1 MCGIIGCAGLGDAV
15 PDLLEGLRR
24 LEYRGYD
31 SAGIAVLNG
40 EGIGR
45 RRVKGKIRD
54 LEEEL
59 RLHPLAGGCGIGH
72 TRWATHGRP
81 SEDNAH
87 PHIDCA
93 GTIALVHNGI
103 VENYWSLKE
112 QLRGEGHVFR
122 TETDTEVIV
131 HLVEKHFRG
140 SLEEAVRAAVREL
153 EGAFAVACISTRDPG
168 KIVVARNGPPAV
180 VGLGDGETFVSSDI
194 TPLLHH
200 TRRVSYLGDGEIAVL
215 TPAGVRFTHLR
226 RGAGREAGRNPVL
239 GAGHDREA
247 GLRPLHGQ
255 GDLRAGRRRPRHPE
269 KPGLPR
275 DRAASSWTTSGSR
288 RTSSG
293 RSSRVVLIACGTSY
307 HAGLVGKYL
316 LETLAHVPVDVEYA
330 SELRSRDF
338 VMDRGTLVLGISQSG
353 ETADTLAALR
363 AAREKARAVLA
374 VTNNLNSSMARGAD
388 GVLDLHAGPEIG
400 VAATKTF
407 VGQMAALAA
416 LRPGLRPGPR
426 RPRRRGRAWPSSR
439 SSSACPTRWTGSSA
453 GRATSNAPPAAI
465 LACEDYLFL
474 GRWINF
480 PIALEGALK
489 LKEISYTHAEGYAGG
504 EMKHGPIAL
513 IDEGMTTL
521 AIVPRDR
528 VYDKMLGNIAE
539 VQARAG
545 RILAVAFEGDE
556 RVRAAAEEVF
566 PIPETHQLFSPF
578 LTVLPLQL
586 FAYYSA
592 AAKGLRRRPAAQP
605 GQERHGRVTLRRS
618 ENILY
623 I

>member
-15 PDLLEGLRR
+15 PALLEGLRR

-40 EGIGR
+40 EGLGR

-59 RLHPLAGGCGIGH
+59 RSRPLAGGCGIGH

-87 PHIDCA
+87 PHTDCG

-112 QLRGEGHVFR
+112 KLRGEGHAFR

-140 SLEEAVRAAVREL
+140 SLEEAVRAAVKEL

-180 VGLGDGETFVSSDI
+180 VGYGDGEAFVSSDI

-215 TPAGVRFTHLR
+215 KPSGVRFMTFAGEAVEKPVDTLSWEPAMIEK
-226 RGAGREAGRNPVL
+226 RGFDHFMAKEIFEQADVVRDTLKSRISLETGRVFLDDIGLPPETLREA
-239 GAGHDREA
+239 
-247 GLRPLHGQ
+247 
-255 GDLRAGRRRPRHPE
+255 
-269 KPGLPR
+269 
-275 DRAASSWTTSGSR
+275 
-288 RTSSG
+288 
-293 RSSRVVLIACGTSY
+293 SRVVLIACGTSY
-307 HAGLVGKYL
+307 HAALVGKYW
-316 LETLAHVPVDVEYA
+316 LESLAHVPVDVEYA

-338 VMDRGTLVLGISQSG
+338 VMDRATLVLGISQSG

-363 AAREKARAVLA
+363 AAREQARAVLA

-388 GVLDLHAGPEIG
+388 GVLDLRAGPEIG

-407 VGQMAALAA
+407 VGQLAA
-416 LRPGLRPGPR
+416 LSVFALAFAQARGALGDGDALALVQELQRVPHKMDRVL
-426 RPRRRGRAWPSSR
+426 GRA
-439 SSSACPTRWTGSSA
+439 GDIE
-453 GRATSNAPPAAI
+453 RAARRF
-465 LACEDYLFL
+465 LACEHYLFL

-528 VYDKMLGNIAE
+528 VYDKMLGNMAE

-556 RVRAAAEEVF
+556 RAGAAAEEVF
-566 PIPETHQLFSPF
+566 AIPETHQLFTPF

-586 FAYYSA
+586 FAYHSA
-592 AAKGLRRRPAAQP
+592 SAKGFDVDQP
-605 GQERHGRVTLRRS
+605 RNLAKSVTV
-618 ENILY
+618 E
-623 I
+623 

>member
-15 PDLLEGLRR
+15 PDLLAGLRR

-59 RLHPLAGGCGIGH
+59 RVHPLAGGCGIGH

-87 PHIDCA
+87 PHTDCS

-112 QLRGEGHVFR
+112 KLRGEGHAFR

-140 SLEEAVRAAVREL
+140 SLEEAVRAAVKEL

-180 VGLGDGETFVSSDI
+180 VGLGDGENFVSSDI

-215 TPAGVRFTHLR
+215 TPAGVRFTTFA
-226 RGAGREAGRNPVL
+226 GAPV
-239 GAGHDREA
+239 
-247 GLRPLHGQ
+247 
-255 GDLRAGRRRPRHPE
+255 E
-269 KPGLPR
+269 KPVETLSWEPAMIEKRGFDHFMAKEIFEQADVVRDTLKSRISLETGHVFMDDTGLSPDVFR
-275 DRAASSWTTSGSR
+275 EVE
-288 RTSSG
+288 
-293 RSSRVVLIACGTSY
+293 RVVLIACGTSY
-307 HAGLVGKYL
+307 HAGLVGKYW
-316 LETLAHVPVDVEYA
+316 LETLAHVPVEVEYA

-407 VGQMAALAA
+407 VGQMAALAVFA
-416 LRPGLRPGPR
+416 LALAQARGALGAGDALDLVQELQRVPHKMDRVL
-426 RPRRRGRAWPSSR
+426 GRAADIER
-439 SSSACPTRWTGSSA
+439 SARRYLG
-453 GRATSNAPPAAI
+453 
-465 LACEDYLFL
+465 CEHYLFL

-528 VYDKMLGNIAE
+528 VYEKMLGNIAE

-545 RILAVAFEGDE
+545 RILAVAFEGDD
-556 RVRAAAEEVF
+556 RARTAAEEVF

-592 AAKGLRRRPAAQP
+592 AAKGFDVDQP
-605 GQERHGRVTLRRS
+605 RNLAKSVTV
-618 ENILY
+618 E
-623 I
+623 

>member
-1 MCGIIGCAGLGDAV
+1 MCGIIGCVGARDTV
-15 PDLLEGLRR
+15 PDLVEGLRR

-40 EGIGR
+40 DGIGR

-54 LEEEL
+54 LAEEV
-59 RLHPLAGGCGIGH
+59 RRHPLAGCCGIGH

-87 PHIDCA
+87 PHTDCG

-103 VENYWSLKE
+103 VENSWSLKE
-112 QLRGEGHVFR
+112 RLKGEGHTFR

-140 SLEEAVRAAVREL
+140 SLEEAVRAAVLEL
-153 EGAFAVACISTRDPG
+153 EGAFAVACVSSRDPG
-168 KIVVARNGPPAV
+168 KIVAARNGPPAV
-180 VGLGDGETFVSSDI
+180 VGFGSGETLLSSDI
-194 TPLLHH
+194 TPLLYH
-200 TRRVSYLGDGEIAVL
+200 TRRVAYMNDGETAVL
-215 TPAGVRFTHLR
+215 TPAGARFATFAGAPVAKAEETLDWEPAMVEKRGFEHFMAKEIFEQADVVRDTL
-226 RGAGREAGRNPVL
+226 
-239 GAGHDREA
+239 
-247 GLRPLHGQ
+247 
-255 GDLRAGRRRPRHPE
+255 
-269 KPGLPR
+269 K
-275 DRAASSWTTSGSR
+275 SR
-288 RTSSG
+288 VSLESG
-293 RSSRVVLIACGTSY
+293 RVFLDDTGLAPEAFRETSRVVLIACGTSY

-316 LETLAHVPVDVEYA
+316 IETLAHVPVEVEYA

-363 AAREKARAVLA
+363 AVREKARAVLA
-374 VTNNLNSSMARGAD
+374 VTNNPNSSMARGAD
-388 GVLDLHAGPEIG
+388 GVLELHAGPEIG

-407 VGQMAALAA
+407 VGQLAA
-416 LRPGLRPGPR
+416 LSLFALAYAQS
-426 RPRRRGRAWPSSR
+426 RGAVGEADSLALVQELQRVPHKMDRVLGGA
-439 SSSACPTRWTGSSA
+439 
-453 GRATSNAPPAAI
+453 AAI
-465 LACEDYLFL
+465 ERAARRYLACEHYLFL

-513 IDEGMTTL
+513 IDEGLTTL

-528 VYDKMLGNIAE
+528 VYEKMLSNIAE
-539 VQARAG
+539 VQARSG
-545 RILAVAFEGDE
+545 RILAVAFEGDDKA
-556 RVRAAAEEVF
+556 RAVAEEVF
-566 PIPETHQLFSPF
+566 PIPETHHLFTPF

-586 FAYYSA
+586 FAYHSA
-592 AAKGLRRRPAAQP
+592 AAKGFDVDQP
-605 GQERHGRVTLRRS
+605 RNLAKSVTV
-618 ENILY
+618 E
-623 I
+623 

>member
-15 PDLLEGLRR
+15 PALLEGLRR

-31 SAGIAVLNG
+31 SAGVAVLNG
-40 EGIGR
+40 AGIGR

-54 LEEEL
+54 LEEDL
-59 RLHPLAGGCGIGH
+59 RSHPLAGPCGIGH

-87 PHIDCA
+87 PHTDCT

-112 QLRGEGHVFR
+112 KLRGEGHVFR

-131 HLVEKHFRG
+131 HLVEKYFHG
-140 SLEEAVRAAVREL
+140 SLEEAVRAAVKEL
-153 EGAFAVACISTRDPG
+153 EGAFAVACISSRDPG
-168 KIVVARNGPPAV
+168 KIVAVRNGPPVV
-180 VGLGDGETFVSSDI
+180 VGLGEGETFLSSDI

-215 TPAGVRFTHLR
+215 TPSGARFTTFAGKPVEKAVETLSWEPAMIEK
-226 RGAGREAGRNPVL
+226 RGFDHFMAKEIFEQADVVRDTLKSRISLETGHVFLDDIGLSPNVFRETARL
-239 GAGHDREA
+239 
-247 GLRPLHGQ
+247 
-255 GDLRAGRRRPRHPE
+255 
-269 KPGLPR
+269 
-275 DRAASSWTTSGSR
+275 
-288 RTSSG
+288 
-293 RSSRVVLIACGTSY
+293 VLIACGTSY
-307 HAGLVGKYL
+307 HAALVGKYW

-330 SELRSRDF
+330 SEFRSRDF
-338 VMDRGTLVLGISQSG
+338 VMDRATLVLGISQSG

-363 AAREKARAVLA
+363 AAREKAGAVLA

-407 VGQMAALAA
+407 VGQLAALAVFA
-416 LRPGLRPGPR
+416 LAFAQARGALGAGEALGLVQELQRVPHKMDR
-426 RPRRRGRAWPSSR
+426 VLGRA
-439 SSSACPTRWTGSSA
+439 GDVE
-453 GRATSNAPPAAI
+453 RAARRF

-556 RVRAAAEEVF
+556 RAGAAAEEVF
-566 PIPETHQLFSPF
+566 SIPETHQLFSPF

-592 AAKGLRRRPAAQP
+592 AAKGLDVDQP
-605 GQERHGRVTLRRS
+605 RNLAKSVTV
-618 ENILY
+618 E
-623 I
+623 

>member
-1 MCGIIGCAGLGDAV
+1 MCGIIGCAGTRDTV
-15 PDLLEGLRR
+15 PDLIEGLRR

-40 EGIGR
+40 DGVGR

-54 LEEEL
+54 LDVEV
-59 RLHPLAGGCGIGH
+59 RLHPLSGACGIGH

-87 PHIDCA
+87 PHTDCS

-112 QLRGEGHVFR
+112 RLRAEGHVFR

-140 SLEEAVRAAVREL
+140 SLEEALRAAVREL
-153 EGAFAVACISTRDPG
+153 EGAFAVACVSSRDPG
-168 KIVVARNGPPAV
+168 KIVAARNGPPAV
-180 VGLGDGETFVSSDI
+180 VGFGSGENFLSSDI

-200 TRRVSYLGDGEIAVL
+200 TRRVAYMNDGEIAVL
-215 TPAGVRFTHLR
+215 TAAGIRFATFAGAPVEKTVETLDWEPAMVEKRGFAHFMAKEIFEQADVVRDTLKTR
-226 RGAGREAGRNPVL
+226 VSLETGRVFLDDTGL
-239 GAGHDREA
+239 GPDVFREV
-247 GLRPLHGQ
+247 
-255 GDLRAGRRRPRHPE
+255 
-269 KPGLPR
+269 
-275 DRAASSWTTSGSR
+275 
-288 RTSSG
+288 
-293 RSSRVVLIACGTSY
+293 SRVVLIACGTSY

-363 AAREKARAVLA
+363 LAREKARAVLA
-374 VTNNLNSSMARGAD
+374 VTNNANSSMARAAD

-407 VGQMAALAA
+407 VGQMAALSLFA
-416 LRPGLRPGPR
+416 LAFAQA
-426 RPRRRGRAWPSSR
+426 RGALGEADSLALVQELQRIPLKMDRVLGGA
-439 SSSACPTRWTGSSA
+439 
-453 GRATSNAPPAAI
+453 AAI
-465 LACEDYLFL
+465 ERAAKRFLGCEHFLFL

-528 VYDKMLGNIAE
+528 VYEKMLSNIAE
-539 VQARAG
+539 VQARSG
-545 RILAVAFEGDE
+545 RILAVAFEGDDKA
-556 RVRAAAEEVF
+556 RAAAEEVF
-566 PIPETHQLFSPF
+566 PIPETHHLFTPF

-586 FAYYSA
+586 FAYHSA
-592 AAKGLRRRPAAQP
+592 SAKGFDVDQP
-605 GQERHGRVTLRRS
+605 RNLAKSVTV
-618 ENILY
+618 E
-623 I
+623 

>member
-1 MCGIIGCAGLGDAV
+1 MCGIIGCAGLRDTV
-15 PDLLEGLRR
+15 PDLIEGLRR

-40 EGIGR
+40 DGVGR

-54 LEEEL
+54 LDEEV
-59 RLHPLAGGCGIGH
+59 RAHPITGACGIGH

-87 PHIDCA
+87 PHTDCS

-112 QLRGEGHVFR
+112 RLRGEGHVFR

-140 SLEEAVRAAVREL
+140 SLEEAVRAAVHEL
-153 EGAFAVACISTRDPG
+153 EGAFAVACVSSRDPG
-168 KIVVARNGPPAV
+168 KIVAARNGPPAV
-180 VGLGDGETFVSSDI
+180 VGFGSGETFLSSDI

-200 TRRVSYLGDGEIAVL
+200 TRRVAYMNDGEIAVL
-215 TPAGVRFTHLR
+215 TPPGVRFTTFAGAPVEKAEETLDWEPAMVEK
-226 RGAGREAGRNPVL
+226 RGFEHFMAKEIFEQADVV
-239 GAGHDREA
+239 
-247 GLRPLHGQ
+247 
-255 GDLRAGRRRPRHPE
+255 
-269 KPGLPR
+269 R
-275 DRAASSWTTSGSR
+275 DTLKSR
-288 RTSSG
+288 ISLESG
-293 RSSRVVLIACGTSY
+293 RVFLDDIGLAPQAFRDVNRVVIIACGTSY

-353 ETADTLAALR
+353 ETADTLAAIK
-363 AAREKARAVLA
+363 AARERAMAVLA
-374 VTNNLNSSMARGAD
+374 VTNNPNSSMARGAD

-407 VGQMAALAA
+407 VGQMAALALFSLAFAQARGA
-416 LRPGLRPGPR
+416 LRDEDSLSLVQELQRVPHKMDRVLGG
-426 RPRRRGRAWPSSR
+426 A
-439 SSSACPTRWTGSSA
+439 
-453 GRATSNAPPAAI
+453 AAI
-465 LACEDYLFL
+465 ERAARRYLACEHYLFL
-474 GRWINF
+474 GRWINY

-513 IDEGMTTL
+513 IDEAMTTL

-528 VYDKMLGNIAE
+528 VYEKMLSNIAE
-539 VQARAG
+539 VQARSG
-545 RILAVAFEGDE
+545 RILAVAFEDDDKA
-556 RVRAAAEEVF
+556 RAVAEEVF
-566 PIPETHQLFSPF
+566 PIPETHHLFTPF

-586 FAYYSA
+586 FAYHSA
-592 AAKGLRRRPAAQP
+592 SAKGFDVDQP
-605 GQERHGRVTLRRS
+605 RNLAKSVTV
-618 ENILY
+618 E
-623 I
+623 

>member
-1 MCGIIGCAGLGDAV
+1 V
-15 PDLLEGLRR
+15 PDLVEGLRR

-40 EGIGR
+40 DGIGR

-54 LEEEL
+54 LAEEV
-59 RLHPLAGGCGIGH
+59 RRHPLAGCCGIGH

-87 PHIDCA
+87 PHTDCG

-112 QLRGEGHVFR
+112 RLKGEGHTFR

-140 SLEEAVRAAVREL
+140 SLEEAVRAAVLEL
-153 EGAFAVACISTRDPG
+153 EGAFAVACVSSRDPG
-168 KIVVARNGPPAV
+168 KIVAARNGPPAV
-180 VGLGDGETFVSSDI
+180 VGFGSGETFLSSDI
-194 TPLLHH
+194 TPLLYH
-200 TRRVSYLGDGEIAVL
+200 TRRVAYMNDGETAVL
-215 TPAGVRFTHLR
+215 TPAGARFATFAGAPVAKAEETLDWEPAMVEKRGFEHFMAKEIFEQADVVRDTL
-226 RGAGREAGRNPVL
+226 
-239 GAGHDREA
+239 
-247 GLRPLHGQ
+247 
-255 GDLRAGRRRPRHPE
+255 
-269 KPGLPR
+269 K
-275 DRAASSWTTSGSR
+275 SR
-288 RTSSG
+288 VSLESG
-293 RSSRVVLIACGTSY
+293 RVFLDDTGLAPEAFRETSRVVLIACGTSY

-316 LETLAHVPVDVEYA
+316 IETLAHVPVEVEYA

-374 VTNNLNSSMARGAD
+374 VTNNPNSSMARGAD
-388 GVLDLHAGPEIG
+388 GVLELHAGPEIG

-407 VGQMAALAA
+407 VGQLAA
-416 LRPGLRPGPR
+416 LSLFALAYAQARGAIGEADSLALVQELQRVPHKMDRVLAGAAAVERAAR
-426 RPRRRGRAWPSSR
+426 RYL
-439 SSSACPTRWTGSSA
+439 T
-453 GRATSNAPPAAI
+453 
-465 LACEDYLFL
+465 CEHYLFL

-521 AIVPRDR
+521 AVVPRDR
-528 VYDKMLGNIAE
+528 VYEKMLSNIAE
-539 VQARAG
+539 VQARSG
-545 RILAVAFEGDE
+545 RILAVAFEGDDKA
-556 RVRAAAEEVF
+556 RAVAEEVF
-566 PIPETHQLFSPF
+566 PIPETHHLFTPF

-586 FAYYSA
+586 FAYHSA
-592 AAKGLRRRPAAQP
+592 AAKGFDVDQP
-605 GQERHGRVTLRRS
+605 RNLAKSVTV
-618 ENILY
+618 E
-623 I
+623 

>member
-1 MCGIIGCAGLGDAV
+1 MCGIIGRVGAGDAV
-15 PDLLEGLRR
+15 PALVEGLRR

-31 SAGIAVLNG
+31 SAGIAVLDG
-40 EGIGR
+40 GGIGR
-45 RRVKGKIRD
+45 RRVKGKIKD
-54 LEEEL
+54 LAEEL
-59 RLHPLAGGCGIGH
+59 RLRPLAGACGIAH

-87 PHIDCA
+87 PHVDCG

-112 QLRGEGHVFR
+112 RLRGEGHVFR

-140 SLEEAVRAAVREL
+140 VLEEAVRAAVAEL
-153 EGAFAVACISTRDPG
+153 EGAFAVACISSRDPG
-168 KIVVARNGPPAV
+168 KIVVARCGPPAV
-180 VGLGDGETFVSSDI
+180 VGFGEGETFLSSDL
-194 TPLLHH
+194 TPLLSH
-200 TRRVSYLGDGEIAVL
+200 TRRVAYLGDGEMAVL
-215 TPAGVRFTHLR
+215 TPGRAEFRTFAGAPVVKTPETLDWEPAMVEKRGFEHFMAKEIFEQPDVVRDTL
-226 RGAGREAGRNPVL
+226 
-239 GAGHDREA
+239 
-247 GLRPLHGQ
+247 
-255 GDLRAGRRRPRHPE
+255 
-269 KPGLPR
+269 K
-275 DRAASSWTTSGSR
+275 SR
-288 RTSSG
+288 VSLDSG
-293 RSSRVVLIACGTSY
+293 RVFLDDLGVGPDIFRQAARIVLVACGTSY

-316 LETLAHVPVDVEYA
+316 LETLARVPVEVEYA

-374 VTNNLNSSMARGAD
+374 VTNTASSSMARGAD
-388 GVLDLHAGPEIG
+388 GVLPLHAGPEIG

-407 VGQMAALAA
+407 VGQMAALALFAVGFAQARGA
-416 LRPGLRPGPR
+416 LGDEDSLALVQELQRVPHKMDRVLGG
-426 RPRRRGRAWPSSR
+426 A
-439 SSSACPTRWTGSSA
+439 
-453 GRATSNAPPAAI
+453 AAI
-465 LACEDYLFL
+465 ERAARRFLGCEHYLFL

-521 AIVPRDR
+521 AVVPRDR
-528 VYDKMLGNIAE
+528 VYEKMLSNIAE
-539 VQARAG
+539 VQARGG
-545 RILAVAFEGDE
+545 RILAVADEGDDKA
-556 RVRAAAEEVF
+556 RAVAGDVF
-566 PIPETHQLFSPF
+566 AIPATHQLFTPF

-586 FAYYSA
+586 FAYHSA
-592 AAKGLRRRPAAQP
+592 AAKGFDVDQP
-605 GQERHGRVTLRRS
+605 RNLAKSVTV
-618 ENILY
+618 E
-623 I
+623 

>member
-1 MCGIIGCAGLGDAV
+1 MCGIIGCVGARDTV
-15 PDLLEGLRR
+15 PDLIEGLRR

-40 EGIGR
+40 GGVGR

-54 LEEEL
+54 LAEEV
-59 RLHPLAGGCGIGH
+59 RLHPLSGACGIGH

-87 PHIDCA
+87 PHTDCG

-103 VENYWSLKE
+103 VENYWSLKDR
-112 QLRGEGHVFR
+112 LKGEGHTFR

-140 SLEEAVRAAVREL
+140 SLEEAVRTAVLEL
-153 EGAFAVACISTRDPG
+153 EGAFAVACVSSRDPG
-168 KIVVARNGPPAV
+168 KIVAARNGPPAV
-180 VGLGDGETFVSSDI
+180 VGFGAGETFLSSDI

-200 TRRVSYLGDGEIAVL
+200 TRRVAYMSDGEIAVL
-215 TPAGVRFTHLR
+215 TPAGARFTTFAGAPVAKAEETLDWEPAMVEK
-226 RGAGREAGRNPVL
+226 RGFEHFMAKEIFEQADVV
-239 GAGHDREA
+239 
-247 GLRPLHGQ
+247 
-255 GDLRAGRRRPRHPE
+255 
-269 KPGLPR
+269 R
-275 DRAASSWTTSGSR
+275 DTLKSR
-288 RTSSG
+288 VSLESG
-293 RSSRVVLIACGTSY
+293 RVFLDDTGLAPEAFRETSRIVLIACGTSY

-316 LETLAHVPVDVEYA
+316 LETLAHVPVEVEYA

-374 VTNNLNSSMARGAD
+374 VTNNPNSSMARGAD
-388 GVLDLHAGPEIG
+388 GLIELHAGPEIG

-407 VGQMAALAA
+407 VGQLAA
-416 LRPGLRPGPR
+416 LSLFALAYAQA
-426 RPRRRGRAWPSSR
+426 RGALGEADSLALVQELQRVPHKMDRVLGGA
-439 SSSACPTRWTGSSA
+439 
-453 GRATSNAPPAAI
+453 AAI
-465 LACEDYLFL
+465 ERAARRYLACEHYLFL

-521 AIVPRDR
+521 AVVPRDR
-528 VYDKMLGNIAE
+528 VYEKMLSNISE
-539 VQARAG
+539 VQARSG

-556 RVRAAAEEVF
+556 KARAMAEEVF
-566 PIPETHQLFSPF
+566 PIPETHQLFTPF

-586 FAYYSA
+586 FAYHSA
-592 AAKGLRRRPAAQP
+592 AAKGLDVDQP
-605 GQERHGRVTLRRS
+605 RNLAKSVTV
-618 ENILY
+618 E
-623 I
+623 

>member
-1 MCGIIGCAGLGDAV
+1 MCGIIGCAGRGDAV
-15 PDLLEGLRR
+15 PALLEGLRR

-40 EGIGR
+40 EGLGR

-59 RLHPLAGGCGIGH
+59 RARPLAGGCGIGH

-87 PHIDCA
+87 PHTDCG

-112 QLRGEGHVFR
+112 KLRGEGHAFR

-140 SLEEAVRAAVREL
+140 SLEAAVRAAVGEL
-153 EGAFAVACISTRDPG
+153 EGAFAIACISSRDPD
-168 KIVVARNGPPAV
+168 KIVVARNGPPVV
-180 VGLGDGETFVSSDI
+180 VGFGDGETFVSSDI

-215 TPAGVRFTHLR
+215 TPTGVRFSAFDGRSVERPIETLSWEPAMIEK
-226 RGAGREAGRNPVL
+226 RGFAHFMAKEIFEQADVVRDTLKSRVSLETGRVFLDDIGLPPEALREA
-239 GAGHDREA
+239 
-247 GLRPLHGQ
+247 
-255 GDLRAGRRRPRHPE
+255 
-269 KPGLPR
+269 
-275 DRAASSWTTSGSR
+275 
-288 RTSSG
+288 
-293 RSSRVVLIACGTSY
+293 SRVVLIACGTSY

-316 LETLAHVPVDVEYA
+316 LETLGHVPVDVEYA

-374 VTNNLNSSMARGAD
+374 VTNNLSSSMARGSD

-407 VGQMAALAA
+407 VGQMAALALFA
-416 LRPGLRPGPR
+416 LAFAQARGGLGGEDGLALVQELQRVPHKMDRVLGGAAEIERVAR
-426 RPRRRGRAWPSSR
+426 RYLG
-439 SSSACPTRWTGSSA
+439 
-453 GRATSNAPPAAI
+453 
-465 LACEDYLFL
+465 CEHYLFL

-528 VYDKMLGNIAE
+528 VYEKMLANIAE
-539 VQARAG
+539 VQARNG
-545 RILAVAFEGDE
+545 RILTVAFEGDDKA
-556 RVRAAAEEVF
+556 RAAAEEVF
-566 PIPETHQLFSPF
+566 TIPETHQLFTPF

-592 AAKGLRRRPAAQP
+592 AAKGFDVDQP
-605 GQERHGRVTLRRS
+605 RNLAKSVTV
-618 ENILY
+618 E
-623 I
+623 

>member
-1 MCGIIGCAGLGDAV
+1 MCGIIGCAGLRDVV
-15 PDLLEGLRR
+15 PDLVEGLRR

-31 SAGIAVLNG
+31 SAGVAVLDG
-40 EGIGR
+40 DGIGR
-45 RRVKGKIRD
+45 RRVKGKVRD
-54 LEEEL
+54 LDEDL
-59 RLHPLAGGCGIGH
+59 RLHPLAGGCGIAH

-87 PHIDCA
+87 PHVDCS

-103 VENYWSLKE
+103 VENYWSLRE
-112 QLRGEGHVFR
+112 RLRGEGHVFQ

-131 HLVEKHFRG
+131 HLVEKYFRG
-140 SLEEAVRAAVREL
+140 SLEEAVRAAVAEL
-153 EGAFAVACISTRDPG
+153 EGAFAVACISSRDPG
-168 KIVVARNGPPAV
+168 KIVVAKNGPPAV
-180 VGLGDGETFVSSDI
+180 VGFGSGETFISSDI

-200 TRRVSYLGDGEIAVL
+200 TRCVSYMNDGEIAVL
-215 TPAGVRFTHLR
+215 MPAGVRFETFAGAPVEKAVETLTWEPAMIEK
-226 RGAGREAGRNPVL
+226 RGFEHFMAKEIFEQADVV
-239 GAGHDREA
+239 
-247 GLRPLHGQ
+247 
-255 GDLRAGRRRPRHPE
+255 
-269 KPGLPR
+269 R
-275 DRAASSWTTSGSR
+275 DTLKSR
-288 RTSSG
+288 VSLESG
-293 RSSRVVLIACGTSY
+293 RVFIDDTGIAPAVFREVDRVVLIACGTSY

-338 VMDRGTLVLGISQSG
+338 AMDRRTLVLGISQSG

-363 AAREKARAVLA
+363 AAGEKARAVLA
-374 VTNNLNSSMARGAD
+374 VTNNLNSSMARAAD
-388 GVLDLHAGPEIG
+388 GILDLHAGPEIG

-407 VGQMAALAA
+407 VGQMAALALFA
-416 LRPGLRPGPR
+416 LGFAQAREALGAGESLALVQELQRVPHKMDRVL
-426 RPRRRGRAWPSSR
+426 GRA
-439 SSSACPTRWTGSSA
+439 GDIE
-453 GRATSNAPPAAI
+453 RAARRY

-489 LKEISYTHAEGYAGG
+489 LKEISYTHAEGYAAG

-513 IDEGMTTL
+513 IDEKMTTL

-528 VYDKMLGNIAE
+528 VYEKMLSNIAE
-539 VQARAG
+539 VQARSG
-545 RILAVAFEGDE
+545 RILAVAFEGDA

-566 PIPETHQLFSPF
+566 PIPEVHQLFSPF

-592 AAKGLRRRPAAQP
+592 AAKGLDVDQP
-605 GQERHGRVTLRRS
+605 RNLAKSVTV
-618 ENILY
+618 E
-623 I
+623 

>member
-1 MCGIIGCAGLGDAV
+1 MCGIIGCVGARDTV
-15 PDLLEGLRR
+15 PDLVEGLRR

-40 EGIGR
+40 DGIGR

-54 LEEEL
+54 LAEEV
-59 RLHPLAGGCGIGH
+59 RRHPLAGCCGIGH

-87 PHIDCA
+87 PHTDCG

-112 QLRGEGHVFR
+112 RLKGEGHTFR

-140 SLEEAVRAAVREL
+140 SLEEAVRAAVLEL
-153 EGAFAVACISTRDPG
+153 EGAFAVACVSSRDPG
-168 KIVVARNGPPAV
+168 KIVAARNGPPAV
-180 VGLGDGETFVSSDI
+180 VGFGSGETFLSSDI
-194 TPLLHH
+194 TPLLYH
-200 TRRVSYLGDGEIAVL
+200 TRRVAYMNDGETAVL
-215 TPAGVRFTHLR
+215 TPAGARFATFAGAPVAKAEETLDWEPAMVEKRGFEHFMAKEIFEQADVVRDTL
-226 RGAGREAGRNPVL
+226 
-239 GAGHDREA
+239 
-247 GLRPLHGQ
+247 
-255 GDLRAGRRRPRHPE
+255 
-269 KPGLPR
+269 K
-275 DRAASSWTTSGSR
+275 SR
-288 RTSSG
+288 VSLESG
-293 RSSRVVLIACGTSY
+293 RVFLDDTGLAPEAFRETSRVVLIACGTSY

-316 LETLAHVPVDVEYA
+316 IETLAHVPVEVEYA

-374 VTNNLNSSMARGAD
+374 VTNNPNSSMARGAD
-388 GVLDLHAGPEIG
+388 GVLELHAGPEIG

-407 VGQMAALAA
+407 VGQLAA
-416 LRPGLRPGPR
+416 LSLFALAYAQS
-426 RPRRRGRAWPSSR
+426 RGAVGEADSLALVQELQRVPHKMDRVLGGA
-439 SSSACPTRWTGSSA
+439 
-453 GRATSNAPPAAI
+453 AAI
-465 LACEDYLFL
+465 ERAARRYLACEHYLFL

-513 IDEGMTTL
+513 IDEGLTTL

-528 VYDKMLGNIAE
+528 VYEKMLSNIAE
-539 VQARAG
+539 VQARSG
-545 RILAVAFEGDE
+545 RILAVAFEDDAKA
-556 RVRAAAEEVF
+556 RAVAEEVF
-566 PIPETHQLFSPF
+566 PIPETHDLFTPF

-586 FAYYSA
+586 FAYHSA
-592 AAKGLRRRPAAQP
+592 AAKGLDVDQP
-605 GQERHGRVTLRRS
+605 RNLAKSVTV
-618 ENILY
+618 E
-623 I
+623 

>member
-1 MCGIIGCAGLGDAV
+1 MCGIIGCVGARDTV
-15 PDLLEGLRR
+15 PDLIEGLRR

-40 EGIGR
+40 DGVGR

-54 LEEEL
+54 LDEEV
-59 RLHPLAGGCGIGH
+59 RRNPIAGSCGIGH

-87 PHIDCA
+87 PHTDCG

-112 QLRGEGHVFR
+112 RLRAEGHVFR

-140 SLEEAVRAAVREL
+140 SLEEALRAAVREL
-153 EGAFAVACISTRDPG
+153 EGAFAVACVSSRDPG
-168 KIVVARNGPPAV
+168 KIVAARNGPPAV
-180 VGLGDGETFVSSDI
+180 VGFGEGETFLSSDI

-200 TRRVSYLGDGEIAVL
+200 TRRVAYMDDGEIAVL
-215 TPAGVRFTHLR
+215 TPGGVRFATFAGAPVEKAVETLDWEPAMVEK
-226 RGAGREAGRNPVL
+226 RGFAHFMAKEIFEQADVVRDTLKSRVSLDSGRVFLDDTGLAPDAFREA
-239 GAGHDREA
+239 D
-247 GLRPLHGQ
+247 
-255 GDLRAGRRRPRHPE
+255 
-269 KPGLPR
+269 
-275 DRAASSWTTSGSR
+275 
-288 RTSSG
+288 
-293 RSSRVVLIACGTSY
+293 RVVLVACGTSY

-316 LETLAHVPVDVEYA
+316 VETLARVPVDVEYA

-338 VMDRGTLVLGISQSG
+338 VMDRRTLVLGISQSG

-363 AAREKARAVLA
+363 LARAKARAVLA
-374 VTNNLNSSMARGAD
+374 VTNNANSSMARAAD

-407 VGQMAALAA
+407 VGQMAALALFA
-416 LRPGLRPGPR
+416 LAYAQA
-426 RPRRRGRAWPSSR
+426 RGALGEADSLALVQELQRVPLKMDRVLGGA
-439 SSSACPTRWTGSSA
+439 
-453 GRATSNAPPAAI
+453 AAI
-465 LACEDYLFL
+465 ERAARRYLACEHYLFL

-521 AIVPRDR
+521 AVVPRDR
-528 VYDKMLGNIAE
+528 VHDKMLSNIAE
-539 VQARAG
+539 VQARGG
-545 RILAVAFEGDE
+545 RILAVAFDGDAK
-556 RVRAAAEEVF
+556 AAASAEDTF
-566 PIPETHQLFSPF
+566 LIPETHDLFTPF

-586 FAYYSA
+586 FAYHSA
-592 AAKGLRRRPAAQP
+592 AAKGLDVDQP
-605 GQERHGRVTLRRS
+605 RNLAKSVTV
-618 ENILY
+618 E
-623 I
+623 

>member
-1 MCGIIGCAGLGDAV
+1 MCGIIGCAGTRDAV
-15 PDLLEGLRR
+15 PAILEGLRR

-31 SAGIAVLNG
+31 SAGIAVLDGN
-40 EGIGR
+40 GIGR

-54 LEEEL
+54 LAEEL
-59 RLHPLAGGCGIGH
+59 RLHPLAGACGIGH

-87 PHIDCA
+87 PHTDCS

-103 VENYWSLKE
+103 VENYWALKE
-112 QLRGEGHVFR
+112 RLKAEGHVFR

-140 SLEEAVRAAVREL
+140 SLEAALRAAVHEL
-153 EGAFAVACISTRDPG
+153 EGAFAVACVSSRDPG
-168 KIVVARNGPPAV
+168 RIVAARNGPPAV
-180 VGLGDGETFVSSDI
+180 VGFGDGETFLSSDI

-200 TRRVSYLGDGEIAVL
+200 TRRVAYMDDGEMAVL
-215 TPAGVRFTHLR
+215 TPDGVRFSTFAGAPVEKAVETLDWEPAMVEK
-226 RGAGREAGRNPVL
+226 RGFAHFMAKEIFEQADVVRDTLKSRVSLDSGRVFLEDTGLPPEAFREA
-239 GAGHDREA
+239 
-247 GLRPLHGQ
+247 
-255 GDLRAGRRRPRHPE
+255 
-269 KPGLPR
+269 
-275 DRAASSWTTSGSR
+275 
-288 RTSSG
+288 
-293 RSSRVVLIACGTSY
+293 SRVVLIACGTSY
-307 HAGLVGKYL
+307 HAGLVGKYM
-316 LETLAHVPVDVEYA
+316 LESLARVPVDVEYA

-363 AAREKARAVLA
+363 LAREKARAVLA
-374 VTNNLNSSMARGAD
+374 VTNSPNSSMARAAD

-407 VGQMAALAA
+407 VGQMAALALFA
-416 LRPGLRPGPR
+416 LAFAQA
-426 RPRRRGRAWPSSR
+426 RGALSDGESLELVRELQRVPHKMDRVLGGA
-439 SSSACPTRWTGSSA
+439 
-453 GRATSNAPPAAI
+453 AAI
-465 LACEDYLFL
+465 EQAARRYLACEHFLFL

-521 AIVPRDR
+521 AVVPRDR
-528 VYDKMLGNIAE
+528 VHDKMLSNIAE
-539 VQARAG
+539 VQARSG
-545 RILAVAFEGDE
+545 RILAVAFEGDDKA
-556 RVRAAAEEVF
+556 RAAAEEVF
-566 PIPETHQLFSPF
+566 PIPETHQLFTPF

-586 FAYYSA
+586 FAYHAA
-592 AAKGLRRRPAAQP
+592 AAKGFDVDQP
-605 GQERHGRVTLRRS
+605 RNLAKSVTV
-618 ENILY
+618 E
-623 I
+623 

>member
-1 MCGIIGCAGLGDAV
+1 MCGIIGCAGFRDTV
-15 PDLLEGLRR
+15 PDLIEGLQR

-40 EGIGR
+40 DGVGR

-54 LEEEL
+54 LAEEV
-59 RLHPLAGGCGIGH
+59 RAHPLSGNCGIGH

-87 PHIDCA
+87 PHTDCS

-103 VENYWSLKE
+103 VENHWSLKE
-112 QLRGEGHVFR
+112 KLRGEGHVFR

-131 HLVEKHFRG
+131 HLVEKHFNG
-140 SLEEAVRAAVREL
+140 SLEEAVRVAVREL
-153 EGAFAVACISTRDPG
+153 EGSFAVACISSRDPG
-168 KIVVARNGPPAV
+168 KIVIARNGPPAV
-180 VGLGDGETFVSSDI
+180 VGLGTGETFVSSDI

-200 TRRVSYLGDGEIAVL
+200 TRRVSYMNDGEIAVL
-215 TPAGVRFTHLR
+215 TASGARFTTFAGAPVEKAVETLDWEPAMIEK
-226 RGAGREAGRNPVL
+226 RGFEHFMAKEIFEQADVVRDTLKSRVSLESGRVFLDDTGISPEVFREA
-239 GAGHDREA
+239 A
-247 GLRPLHGQ
+247 
-255 GDLRAGRRRPRHPE
+255 
-269 KPGLPR
+269 
-275 DRAASSWTTSGSR
+275 
-288 RTSSG
+288 
-293 RSSRVVLIACGTSY
+293 RVVIIACGTSY
-307 HAGLVGKYL
+307 HAGLVGKYM
-316 LETLAHVPVDVEYA
+316 LETLGRVPVEVEYA

-363 AAREKARAVLA
+363 AVREKARAVLA
-374 VTNNLNSSMARGAD
+374 VTNNMNSTMARGAD

-407 VGQMAALAA
+407 VGQMAAMALFSLAFAQARGA
-416 LRPGLRPGPR
+416 LGAEEGLALVQELQRVPHKMDR
-426 RPRRRGRAWPSSR
+426 VL
-439 SSSACPTRWTGSSA
+439 A
-453 GRATSNAPPAAI
+453 GAAAI
-465 LACEDYLFL
+465 ERVARRHLGCEHYLFL

-513 IDEGMTTL
+513 IDEGMTTF
-521 AIVPRDR
+521 AVVPRDR
-528 VYDKMLGNIAE
+528 VHEKMLANIAE
-539 VQARAG
+539 VQARNG
-545 RILAVAFEGDE
+545 RILAVAEEGDE
-556 RVRAAAEEVF
+556 KARAMAEEVL
-566 PIPETHQLFSPF
+566 PIPETHQLFTPF

-592 AAKGLRRRPAAQP
+592 AAKGLDVDQP
-605 GQERHGRVTLRRS
+605 RNLAKSVTV
-618 ENILY
+618 E
-623 I
+623 